1 MPYSTR
7 ILVCCTNCRMMELNL
22 QECKILIDLEDNHFF
37 IYHCPECGTRGE
49 IKLHAEIGL
58 RDYFEKTLGV
68 RTFRVP
74 SESISEL
81 EIADFVRK
89 LDSEV
94 DLVELAEAGL

>member
-49 IKLHAEIGL
+49 IKLRAEIGL
-58 RDYFEKTLGV
+58 WDYFEKTLNV
-68 RTFRVP
+68 RAFRVP
-74 SESISEL
+74 SENISEL